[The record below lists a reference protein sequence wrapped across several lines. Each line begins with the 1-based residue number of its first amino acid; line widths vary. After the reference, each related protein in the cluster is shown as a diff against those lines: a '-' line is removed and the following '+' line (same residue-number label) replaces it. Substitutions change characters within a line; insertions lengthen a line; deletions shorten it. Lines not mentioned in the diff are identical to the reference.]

1 IAVGV
6 GMTVVAHPFTYAK
19 VLVQLGHEPLA
30 PVMRRNMFF
39 RKQLQYPSVFAYI
52 KHINTTDGYVG
63 LYRGLLPRIF
73 ANASTSITY
82 SLFNKVFT
90 TTETN
95 SKCIYNEDSSNNR
108 YKFPISQT
116 TREMAARCSAIIISQ
131 PFHVIAIRT
140 MAEFVGHETI
150 YTNIFTS
157 TAEIYREDGILG
169 FFAGIMPRLA
179 SEVITIWLCNLL
191 AHTVNTYVLTDTVSW
206 NYGWCHQ
213 TKQTTVG
220 TTFCKLTFYLR
231 QYTHLVVGYV
241 AQIITYPLSVTST
254 VMAASGTRLRAGNPP
269 CMPVYRGWLE
279 CLKDLHK
286 TGASNRG
293 SSMFFRKAAAH
304 LYSASA

>member
-1 IAVGV
+1 MNNLDWNSIAVGV

-82 SLFNKVFT
+82 SLVGTVSCKI
-90 TTETN
+90 
-95 SKCIYNEDSSNNR
+95 KCLCRVLKQTHNAWR
-108 YKFPISQT
+108 FPISQT

-191 AHTVNTYVLTDTVSW
+191 AHTVNTYVLTDT
-206 NYGWCHQ
+206 
-213 TKQTTVG
+213 TDLKD
-220 TTFCKLTFYLR
+220 LR

-304 LYSASA
+304 LYSASAV

>member
-1 IAVGV
+1 WNSIAVGV

-82 SLFNKVFT
+82 SLVGTTIESQFARETQECSELKKVC
-90 TTETN
+90 N
-95 SKCIYNEDSSNNR
+95 HVI
-108 YKFPISQT
+108 PISQT

-191 AHTVNTYVLTDTVSW
+191 AHTVNTYVLTDTV
-206 NYGWCHQ
+206 N
-213 TKQTTVG
+213 
-220 TTFCKLTFYLR
+220 LR

-304 LYSASA
+304 LYSASAVSPMPAPSM

>member
-1 IAVGV
+1 MNNLDWNSIAVGV

-82 SLFNKVFT
+82 SLVGTVSCKIKLVNNKHDL
-90 TTETN
+90 
-95 SKCIYNEDSSNNR
+95 CSNNR
-108 YKFPISQT
+108 YKCDFPISQT

-191 AHTVNTYVLTDTVSW
+191 AHTVNTYVLTDT
-206 NYGWCHQ
+206 
-213 TKQTTVG
+213 TDLKD
-220 TTFCKLTFYLR
+220 LR

-304 LYSASA
+304 LYSAS